1 MTRNSYERLAE
12 GVPYYVYFKALLLQ
26 PLKILSKR
34 LESNDCAL
42 FEYPILINSIY
53 KYYDQ
58 LSKQYALHD
67 EIEEIR
73 NCIEWRI
80 RNTARYE
87 LIQTSFYLTPLGR
100 IEIMNKRNTE
110 HRYKDFYSPVSP
122 ITPIHIINPGIKTP
136 DEYVLDDTDPNEVI
150 NPGHILNQDINEL
163 VGPKMFP
170 NRIVEDDEDNYS
182 VLDQEI
188 DHYVSSIYNMIDLVS
203 ILLDD
208 LNRCITKTSN
218 DEDQEKSDYSENK
231 EEDEEEEGESDDIV
245 IEQNSNLNQKE
256 NNVEFQNEN
265 LQKNLKKLEIT
276 FHCWTDSFLQVLN
289 SFVVNQD
296 KYKVIFDIINFEE
309 NLQQSIADFSDCLN
323 QFLVITWI
331 AFLQQ
336 VSSLTNHFELLM
348 NLYLLLLTFRM
359 R

>member
-1 MTRNSYERLAE
+1 
-12 GVPYYVYFKALLLQ
+12 
-26 PLKILSKR
+26 
-34 LESNDCAL
+34 
-42 FEYPILINSIY
+42 
-53 KYYDQ
+53 
-58 LSKQYALHD
+58 
-67 EIEEIR
+67 
-73 NCIEWRI
+73 
-80 RNTARYE
+80 
-87 LIQTSFYLTPLGR
+87 
-100 IEIMNKRNTE
+100 
-110 HRYKDFYSPVSP
+110 
-122 ITPIHIINPGIKTP
+122 
-136 DEYVLDDTDPNEVI
+136 
-150 NPGHILNQDINEL
+150 
-163 VGPKMFP
+163 
-170 NRIVEDDEDNYS
+170 
-182 VLDQEI
+182 
-188 DHYVSSIYNMIDLVS
+188 MIDLVS

-218 DEDQEKSDYSENK
+218 DEDQEKSDCSENK